1 MIAIYARQSIDKKD
15 SISIESQIDFCKK
28 EFLGETNFKI
38 YEDRG
43 FSGKNTERPKF
54 KKMMEDI
61 KSGNINKVVVYK
73 LDRISRSLLDFANII
88 NTFKKY
94 DVDFISTTEKFDT
107 GSPIGKAM
115 LYIIMVFAELE
126 RETIQKRITDN
137 YYARGKKGMFLG
149 GPTPYGFDKIK
160 TTIDGKKTSKLVANP
175 EQSLHVI
182 KIFELYAYTDMSLG
196 QISDYFNERNIMSAQ
211 NKYWDSCKISRIM
224 RSPIYVKAD
233 AEVYNYYKNKGCII
247 SNELSDFIGT
257 NGCYL
262 FGKRLSNERK
272 YTDVTD
278 HILVIAPHE
287 GLVDSDIWLKCQ
299 YKLNNNQQVKN
310 SGKGQNSWL
319 SGLTKCG
326 YCGYAATV
334 VISNGGKYKY
344 FKCRGKTNLRNC
356 NGFSKAINV
365 EDVEKSVE
373 VLLIKHI
380 NSLKEIE
387 FNLKNN
393 SNQQQISQLKI
404 KIAEIDNQIEN
415 LVNQMAQANNISMKY
430 INQKIN
436 SLDQEKNA
444 LIEEIQKLSLESRD
458 IMEIS
463 KIFETV
469 NNWDSLNLE
478 QKKAICKQL
487 INKVLIKDDEVIIN
501 WKAK

>member
-28 EFLGETNFKI
+28 EFPGEANFKV
-38 YEDRG
+38 YKDKG
-43 FSGKNTERPKF
+43 FSGKDTQRPKF
-54 KKMMEDI
+54 REMIEDI

-73 LDRISRSLLDFANII
+73 LDRISRSLLDFTNII
-88 NTFKKY
+88 NIFNKY
-94 DVDFISTTEKFDT
+94 NVDFISTTEKFDT

-115 LYIIMVFAELE
+115 LYIVMVFAELE

-149 GPTPYGFDKIK
+149 GTVPYGFDKVK
-160 TTIDGKKTSKLVANP
+160 TTIDGKKTSKLIKNQ

-182 KIFELYAYTDMSLG
+182 EMYEMYARTNMSLG
-196 QISDYFNERNIMSAQ
+196 QISKHFNEKGIMSAK
-211 NKYWDSCKISRIM
+211 NKRWDSGKISRM
-224 RSPIYVKAD
+224 LRSPLYVKAD
-233 AEVYNYYKNKGCII
+233 ADVYNYYKNRGCII
-247 SNELSDFIGT
+247 NSELSDFIGT

-262 FGKRLSNERK
+262 FGKRTTNERK

-287 GLVDSDIWLKCQ
+287 GLIDSDIWLRCQ
-299 YKLNNNQQVKN
+299 YKLDKN
-310 SGKGQNSWL
+310 KQIKNTGKGKYSWL
-319 SGLTKCG
+319 TGLTKCG
-326 YCGYAATV
+326 YCGYVAKV
-334 VISNGGKYKY
+334 VVSNGGRYKY
-344 FKCRGKTNLRNC
+344 FKCSGKYNLKNC
-356 NGFSKAINV
+356 NGFLNPIKVA
-365 EDVEKSVE
+365 DVEESIEGEIVKYV
-373 VLLIKHI
+373 
-380 NSLKEIE
+380 NSLKEVE
-387 FNLKNN
+387 FNLKDS
-393 SNQQQISQLKI
+393 SNQHQINQLKI
-404 KIAEIDNQIEN
+404 KIAEIDSQIEN
-415 LVNQMAQANNISMKY
+415 LVNQIAQSNNVAMKY

-436 SLDQEKNA
+436 YLDKEKNA